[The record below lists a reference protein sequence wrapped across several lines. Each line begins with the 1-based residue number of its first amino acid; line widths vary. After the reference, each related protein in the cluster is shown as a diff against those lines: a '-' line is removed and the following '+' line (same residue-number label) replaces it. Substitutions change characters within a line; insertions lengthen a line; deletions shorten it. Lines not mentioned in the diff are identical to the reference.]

1 MQLDPFKLAAA
12 GYGGRRV
19 ARIFTIQTTENID
32 RESFPMG
39 DHVEQG

>member
-32 RESFPMG
+32 RRIVPYG
-39 DHVEQG
+39 RPR